1 MKIQAAQILALLM
14 ACLATDAAAQDCT
27 PRLLA
32 TLKMTHAEPGSEI
45 RTVPVSING
54 VEKQMVLDTG
64 GAITQ
69 MSRRTIDELN
79 LPLRR
84 SGAKVFDINGRVSS
98 RFTLIEKFGFGHLE
112 RDKAALLV
120 WPEPARPWAGIL
132 AQDMLQPYD
141 IDVDFA
147 HDELKMYARDCP
159 RPPAWTRGASK
170 IPMQNKGWHLHIP
183 LVLDGK
189 TYDGIF
195 DTGSRNTIMG
205 MITAR
210 RDFGIGPETHEMKRY
225 PAINGVASMDG
236 YLHSFSKLSVGGIA
250 VDRPQLLLV
259 PDVMN
264 RNADRSPLARSRAR
278 RHNDGLVLPELT
290 LGMNVMKNLRLY
302 ISFSEQALYVASAAS
317 PQDMPGNVEV
327 KP

>member
-1 MKIQAAQILALLM
+1 MKTRFSCLLALIVL
-14 ACLATDAAAQDCT
+14 CLTTDAEAQDCT

-32 TLKMTHAEPGSEI
+32 NLKMGYAEPGSEI

-69 MSRRTIDELN
+69 ISRRTIAELN

-84 SGAKVFDINGRVSS
+84 SDAKVFDINGRVSS
-98 RFTLIEKFGFGHLE
+98 RYTLIENFGFGHLK

-120 WPEPARPWAGIL
+120 WPEPARPWAGII

-141 IDVDFA
+141 LDVDFA
-147 HDELKMYARDCP
+147 DGELKMYSKDCR
-159 RPPAWTRGASK
+159 RPPAWTRRASK
-170 IPMQNKGWHLHIP
+170 IPMQNRGWHLHIP
-183 LVLDGK
+183 LTVDGK

-195 DTGSRNTIMG
+195 DTGSRHTVMR
-205 MITAR
+205 MSAAR
-210 RDFGIGPETHEMKRY
+210 RDFGVSPDTHRMERY
-225 PAINGVASMDG
+225 PAINGVPFLDG
-236 YLHSFSKLSVGGIA
+236 YLYSFSKLSVGGIEMDA
-250 VDRPQLLLV
+250 PKLLLI

-290 LGMNVMKNLRLY
+290 LGMDVLKNLRLY
-302 ISFSEQALYVASAAS
+302 ISFSEQALYIAPAV
-317 PQDMPGNVEV
+317 PEG

>member
-1 MKIQAAQILALLM
+1 MKTRFSCLLALIVL
-14 ACLATDAAAQDCT
+14 CLTTDAEAQDCT

-32 TLKMTHAEPGSEI
+32 TLKMGYAEPGSEI

-69 MSRRTIDELN
+69 VSRRTITEMN

-98 RFTLIEKFGFGHLE
+98 RYTLVEKFSFGHLK

-120 WPEPARPWAGIL
+120 WPEPARPWAGII

-147 HDELKMYARDCP
+147 AGELKMYSKACP
-159 RPPAWTRGASK
+159 RPPAWTRSASK
-170 IPMQNKGWHLHIP
+170 IPMQNRGWHLHIP
-183 LVLDGK
+183 LTVDGK

-195 DTGSRNTIMG
+195 DTGSRHTVMR
-205 MITAR
+205 MSAAR
-210 RDFGIGPETHEMKRY
+210 RDFGVSPDTHRMERY
-225 PAINGVASMDG
+225 PAINGVPFLDG
-236 YLHSFSKLSVGGIA
+236 YLHSFSKLSVGGIELNA
-250 VDRPQLLLV
+250 PKLLLV

-290 LGMNVMKNLRLY
+290 LGMDVLKNLRLY
-302 ISFSEQALYVASAAS
+302 ISFSEQALYIAPAV
-317 PQDMPGNVEV
+317 PEG

>member
-1 MKIQAAQILALLM
+1 MRTRHSILSLL
-14 ACLATDAAAQDCT
+14 AVGCLATSAQAQECT
-27 PRLLA
+27 PRILA
-32 TLKMTHAEPGSEI
+32 TLKMHHAEAGSEI

-54 VEKQMVLDTG
+54 VEKRMVLDTG

-69 MSRRTIDELN
+69 MSRRTIQEMN

-98 RFTLIEKFGFGHLE
+98 HFTLIDKFGFGHLE
-112 RDKAALLV
+112 RDRAALMV
-120 WPEPARPWAGIL
+120 WPEPARPWAGII
-132 AQDMLQPYD
+132 AQDMLQAYD

-147 HDELKMYARDCP
+147 SDELKMYARDCP
-159 RPPAWTRGASK
+159 RPPASTRNASR

-183 LVLDGK
+183 VVLDGK

-195 DTGSRNTIMG
+195 DTGSRNTIMT
-205 MITAR
+205 MLTAR
-210 RDFGIGPETHEMKRY
+210 RDFGISPDTHEMTRY
-225 PAINGVASMDG
+225 PAINGVTSLNG
-236 YLHSFSKLSVGGIA
+236 YLHSFSKLSVGGVE
-250 VDRPQLLLV
+250 VDSPRLLLL

-278 RHNDGLVLPELT
+278 RHSDGLVLPELT
-290 LGMNVMKNLRLY
+290 LGMSVMKNLRLY
-302 ISFSEQALYVASAAS
+302 ISFSEQALYVAPAVA
-317 PQDMPGNVEV
+317 PEGVPGNMV

>member
-1 MKIQAAQILALLM
+1 MEMRLPILSFLITL
-14 ACLATDAAAQDCT
+14 ACFGMSARAQDCT

-32 TLKMTHAEPGSEI
+32 TVKMNHAEPGSEI

-64 GAITQ
+64 GAITHI
-69 MSRRTIDELN
+69 SRRTNAEMN

-98 RFTLIEKFGFGHLE
+98 RYTLVEKFGFGHLK

-120 WPEPARPWAGIL
+120 WPEPARPWAGLI
-132 AQDMLQPYD
+132 APDMLQPYD
-141 IDVDFA
+141 LDVDFA
-147 HDELKMYARDCP
+147 AGELKMYSKSCH
-159 RPPAWTRGASK
+159 RPPAWTRSASK
-170 IPMQNKGWHLHIP
+170 IPMQNRGWHLHIP
-183 LVLDGK
+183 LTVDGK

-195 DTGSRNTIMG
+195 DTGSRNTIMR
-205 MITAR
+205 MPTAR
-210 RDFGIGPETHEMKRY
+210 RDFGVSPDTHRMEHY
-225 PAINGVASMDG
+225 PAINGVSFLDG
-236 YLHSFSKLSVGGIA
+236 YLHSFSKLSVGGIE
-250 VDRPQLLLV
+250 VDNPQLLLV

-264 RNADRSPLARSRAR
+264 RNADRSPLARSRAK

-302 ISFSEQALYVASAAS
+302 ISFSEQALYVAPAV
-317 PQDMPGNVEV
+317 PEG